1 MPNRPTPLPKDFGTA
16 QPTIFCQFLRR
27 LRGLGS
33 GALRADV
40 DTRVSLPDPVITEE
54 EIGFRDF
61 PKAAPEQSELV
72 ALRVT
77 RSIGASPGSLAVA
90 HQTIGREAGQ
100 TQVLARAVPRAISD
114 TLLHAARRSGFRVAV
129 LEGLSRFLKPGAA
142 GATPYAHITQAEGFW
157 TLTVVDATRKL
168 HAARRSG
175 FRVAVL
181 EGLSRFLK
189 PGAAGATPYAHI
201 TQAEGFWT
209 LTVVDATRKSRVWS
223 EWQTGIPSAPEAAKI
238 ARPAKTFA
246 LARQTEGLGLFSM
259 PATIFLTICPTP

>member
-1 MPNRPTPLPKDFGTA
+1 MKQRVGIFFGGRMAAAALIRAGRRGPVVLAKSTHPITEGFWDRSTHDFLP
-16 QPTIFCQFLRR
+16 IFKALA
-27 LRGLGS
+27 RGLGS

-157 TLTVVDATRKL
+157 TLTVVDATRK
-168 HAARRSG
+168 
-175 FRVAVL
+175 
-181 EGLSRFLK
+181 
-189 PGAAGATPYAHI
+189 
-201 TQAEGFWT
+201 
-209 LTVVDATRKSRVWS
+209 SRVWS

-238 ARPAKTFA
+238 ARLAKTFA
-246 LARQTEGLGLFSM
+246 LARQTEGLGFFSM